1 MEDSL
6 VHSVLHKPGSAVHV
20 ALRNLGQLT
29 LADNR
34 ANARPH
40 TAYAHNT
47 TYSLTVASADSVHL
61 AAAAFQRLQ
70 IAPYSSF
77 SAALRSVRQARL
89 APTSFA
95 HLQLGDF
102 ARFSLLVEAADSVRL
117 GADLFAFLSQAAGSH
132 FSVQVDKCG
141 VSGADDYGDYYEGEE
156 YPVAEREQ
164 RCKFD
169 KYLLLKSSL
178 RIRIC

>member
-1 MEDSL
+1 M
-6 VHSVLHKPGSAVHV
+6 HSVLHKPGSAVHV
-20 ALRNLGQLT
+20 TLRNLGQLT
-29 LADNR
+29 LADNYTN
-34 ANARPH
+34 NARPH
-40 TAYAHNT
+40 TAYTPNT

-61 AAAAFQRLQ
+61 TAAAAFQRLQ

-77 SAALRSVRQARL
+77 SVALRSLRQARL

-102 ARFSLLVEAADSVRL
+102 ARFSLLVESADSVQL
-117 GADLFAFLSQAAGSH
+117 GADLFAFLSQAAGSQ

-141 VSGADDYGDYYEGEE
+141 VSDADDYGDYYEGEE

-178 RIRIC
+178 QIRIC